1 MSAQAQPQLFSA
13 IVYPRHRK
21 VACVLLQAVYG
32 GDSSVPTKFWETSQ
46 WQLHPLDNEKPYMAK
61 LTASDWKLLSEAW
74 LDEDRE
80 QQRK

>member
-1 MSAQAQPQLFSA
+1 MSSQAQPQLFQA
-13 IVYPRHRK
+13 VVYPRNRK

-32 GDSSVPTKFWETSQ
+32 GDSSVPSKFWDTSQ
-46 WQLHPLDNEKPYMAK
+46 WQLHPPDEKPYMAK
-61 LTASDWKLLSEAW
+61 LTKDEWKLLSEAW